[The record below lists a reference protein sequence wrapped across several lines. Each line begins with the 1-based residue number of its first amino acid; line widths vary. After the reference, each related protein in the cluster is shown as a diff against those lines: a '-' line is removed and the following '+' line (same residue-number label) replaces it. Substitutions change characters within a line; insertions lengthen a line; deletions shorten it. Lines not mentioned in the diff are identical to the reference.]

1 MNDSPVFREPLH
13 VGRPNMG
20 SRARLTERLDG
31 ALDRLYL
38 TNGPLVREFEEKLAE
53 VAGVGHCVAV
63 CNATVGLQV
72 AARAAGI
79 RAGDEIIVPAFTWV
93 ATAAALDWIGIVPV
107 FCDADER
114 TGNLDPS
121 EVEALIGPRTRGI
134 MGVHVFGYP
143 CAMDEL
149 TDIAD
154 RHGLPLLFD
163 AAHAIGCTYKG
174 RPVGGFGAAEVYS
187 FHATKFVNSFEG
199 GAIVTRDAE
208 FAERCREL
216 RNFGITAS
224 GEIRSGGTNAKMNEA
239 AAAMGLT
246 SLEVMGE
253 LMDINTLNH
262 RRYEKGLEGLAGV
275 RVRGQAE
282 GERANHQ
289 YLVIEIDASAAGIH
303 RDEVHAALGAQNVL
317 SRRYFHP
324 SCHQVEP
331 YRSDP
336 ARHAPRPLP
345 RAEALAE
352 RVLALPTGSAVGP
365 SEIDKVCDIVR
376 RCVSARTPAR

>member
-1 MNDSPVFREPLH
+1 MTDSPVFREPLH
-13 VGRPNMG
+13 VGRPNIG
-20 SRARLTERLDG
+20 SRARLTERLEG

-38 TNGPLVREFEEKLAE
+38 TNGPLVREFEERLAE
-53 VAGVGHCVAV
+53 VAGVDHCVAV
-63 CNATVGLQV
+63 CNATIGLQV
-72 AARAAGI
+72 AAKAAGI
-79 RAGDEIIVPAFTWV
+79 RGGDEVIVPAFTWV

-107 FCDADER
+107 FCDADET
-114 TGNLDPS
+114 TGNIDWTK
-121 EVEALIGPRTRGI
+121 VEALIGPRTRGI
-134 MGVHVFGYP
+134 MGVHVFGRP
-143 CAMDEL
+143 CEVDEL
-149 TDIAD
+149 EEIAG

-163 AAHAIGCTYKG
+163 SAHAIGCTYKG
-174 RPVGGFGAAEVYS
+174 RPVGGFGTAEVYS

-216 RNFGITAS
+216 RNFGITSA

-246 SLEVMGE
+246 SLEVMDS
-253 LMDINTLNH
+253 LMEANRTNH
-262 RRYEKGLEGLAGV
+262 GRYEKGLDGLPGV
-275 RVRGQAE
+275 WVRGQAE

-289 YLVIEIDASAAGIH
+289 YLVIEIDAAVAGIH
-303 RDEVHAALGAQNVL
+303 RDEVHTALIAQNVL

-331 YRSDP
+331 YLSDP
-336 ARHAPRPLP
+336 ARHAPHPLP
-345 RAEALAE
+345 HAEALAE
-352 RVLALPTGSAVGP
+352 RVLALPTGTTVGP
-365 SEIDKVCDIVR
+365 SEIDQVCDIIR